1 MDLQD
6 YEFYMQLFKRSRK
19 KDGMTGAEIKKHYIN
34 AFHYS
39 VSQPAINKHLQD
51 YRSKKSSGAFLPTE
65 NKKYLTW
72 QFLISKQQK
81 PAR

>member
-39 VSQPAINKHLQD
+39 VSQPTINKHLQELIQ
-51 YRSKKSSGAFLPTE
+51 RGEITSHFNITGAKKV
-65 NKKYLTW
+65 
-72 QFLISKQQK
+72 
-81 PAR
+81 PAHFYQLKTKNI